1 MYKLFQL
8 KIYKWNKLYFGK
20 GEEKKTYEKIK
31 SKFTAF
37 IFDGTVSVPV
47 RVRSEG

>member
-1 MYKLFQL
+1 MEKTVF
-8 KIYKWNKLYFGK
+8 WK

-47 RVRSEG
+47 RVRPEG